1 MLALAPE
8 MPSAWSNLG
17 ALLAA
22 MQRETEAERCYR
34 HAIAL
39 DGDYANARYNLAYL
53 LLRQGR
59 LAEGWQMLEARP
71 QPTVFG
77 AYFRFPR
84 WQGEPLAGK
93 SLLICPEAGM
103 GDMLQLCRYASCL
116 RQAGRGA
123 HLAAMSCA
131 AQDAAARPCRSID
144 EVFAIGETVPDD
156 GWNYWAPILS
166 LPGLCGTTLE
176 TIPAQLPYLWAQPQA
191 VAAWRARLPAA
202 PLRVGLA
209 WRGNAAI

>member
-1 MLALAPE
+1 MRRPVEAERIDRRVLALAPE

-39 DGDYANARYNLAYL
+39 DGDYANARYNLSYL

-71 QPTVFG
+71 QPTMFG

-84 WQGEPLAGK
+84 WNGEPLAGRTIQFCRPNK
-93 SLLICPEAGM
+93 GTDDTLQFVQLSREA
-103 GDMLQLCRYASCL
+103 
-116 RQAGRGA
+116 
-123 HLAAMSCA
+123 
-131 AQDAAARPCRSID
+131 
-144 EVFAIGETVPDD
+144 E
-156 GWNYWAPILS
+156 
-166 LPGLCGTTLE
+166 
-176 TIPAQLPYLWAQPQA
+176 
-191 VAAWRARLPAA
+191 
-202 PLRVGLA
+202 
-209 WRGNAAI
+209 